1 MALRSIRFNPSQ
13 LSSFILQAPNT
24 VEIHGRGT
32 GKSHGMGWTIHR
44 NNIYMPRSVSSI
56 TGQTFGQL
64 MTRTL
69 PSTFKF
75 LEESLGYV
83 RDIHYV
89 INKKPPDHFKTP
101 YEKILKHDHFI
112 SFINGT
118 GYLLASQ
125 DRLGSGRG
133 PNIDFEIL
141 DEALTIIKSRYDQEI
156 SPANRGN
163 LEMFGPSSA
172 NPVPWHH
179 GFHYVSSMPPTK
191 AGRWLLDFADYYEQ
205 EKGIRYFN
213 TWNRIVKLQLE
224 LLDIDNP
231 SEFSSLWNEIIRIRQ
246 EILPFISKERL
257 LFTLSNAFDNIENV
271 GLSYIKREFKK
282 QTLLTFLI
290 EIMNMV
296 LDKVEDCYYNI
307 DEKLQIY
314 YDSYNES
321 FISDIAEH
329 SNFDFDKL
337 STPDSRFD
345 SDCNPDKPLEVSF
358 DWGSRISL
366 MTVGQEMYRDIV
378 TGDQVPTDNFI
389 NEFFVKPDD
398 AAPAIMIDNLID
410 DFCNYYRY
418 HHDKTVIFYHD
429 RYGDHRL
436 ANSADTYNQQAR
448 ARFER
453 HGWVTI
459 SQYHK
464 GQEPPHHDKY
474 LLWGNILKENNMKFP
489 RVRFNGNKCKYLL
502 TSMNN
507 TQVIEK
513 EGKFKKDK
521 RSEDISSGILPEEAT
536 HFGDAADKKIW
547 IKYGDRLQRFSTFV
561 PARLGS

>member
-1 MALRSIRFNPSQ
+1 MAQKLIQFNPSQ
-13 LSSFILQAPNT
+13 LSSFILQGKNT

-44 NNIYMPRSVSSI
+44 NNIYMPRSVTSI

-75 LEESLGYV
+75 LEETLGYSK
-83 RDIHYV
+83 DHHYV
-89 INKKPPDHFKTP
+89 INRKPPDHFKTP

-125 DRLGSGRG
+125 DRMGSGRG

-163 LEMFGPSSA
+163 LEMFGPKSKS
-172 NPVPWHH
+172 PVPWHH

-191 AGRWLLDFADYYEQ
+191 AGRWLLDFGNYYEE

-213 TWNRIVKLQLE
+213 VWNRVVKLQLE
-224 LLDIDNP
+224 LLEVTNP
-231 SEFSSLWNEIIRIRQ
+231 KDFKDLWNEIVRVRQ
-246 EILPFISKERL
+246 EILPYVSSEGM
-257 LFTLSNAFDNIENV
+257 LFTLSNAFDNIQNV
-271 GLSYIKREFKK
+271 GLSYIKREYQK
-282 QTLLTFLI
+282 QTKLTFLI
-290 EIMNMV
+290 EIMNMIS
-296 LDKVEDCYYNI
+296 DKVEDCYYNI

-321 FISDIAEH
+321 FIRDLAEN
-329 SNFDFDKL
+329 SNWDFQKL
-337 STPDSRFD
+337 GTPDSRFD
-345 SDCNPDKPLEVSF
+345 SDCNPDKLLDISF

-366 MTVGQEMYRDIV
+366 MTVGQEHDKDII
-378 TGDQVPTDNFI
+378 TGDDVLTDHFI
-389 NEFFVKPDD
+389 NEFFVKPSDNHKV
-398 AAPAIMIDNLID
+398 MIDDLVD

-418 HHDKTVIFYHD
+418 HNDKTVLFYHD
-429 RYGDHRL
+429 KYGDHRL
-436 ANSADTYNQQAR
+436 ANSADTYNGQAITR
-448 ARFER
+448 LER
-453 HGWVTI
+453 HGWTVV
-459 SQYHK
+459 SEYHK

-474 LLWGNILKENNMKFP
+474 LLWGNILKENNPKFP
-489 RVRFNGNKCKYLL
+489 RVRFNGNKCKFLL
-502 TSMNN
+502 TSLNN
-507 TQVIEK
+507 TKVVEK

-521 RSEDISSGILPEEAT
+521 RSEDVSSGILPEEAT

-547 IKYGDRLQRFSTFV
+547 IKYGSRLRRYSTFV
-561 PARLGS
+561 PARLGK

>member
-1 MALRSIRFNPSQ
+1 MALKSINFNPSQ
-13 LSSFILQAPNT
+13 LQSFILQGKNT

-32 GKSHGMGWTIHR
+32 GKSHGMGWTIHK
-44 NNIYMPRSVSSI
+44 NNRYMPRSVSSI

-83 RDIHYV
+83 KDVHYV
-89 INKKPPDHFKTP
+89 INRKPPDHFKSS

-125 DRLGSGRG
+125 DRMGSGRG

-163 LEMFGPSSA
+163 LEMFGPKSA
-172 NPVPWHH
+172 HPVAWHH

-191 AGRWLLDFADYYEQ
+191 DGRWLLEFGNYYEQ

-213 TWNRIVKLQLE
+213 IWNRIVKLQIE
-224 LLDIDNP
+224 LLEVSNP
-231 SEFSSLWNEIIRIRQ
+231 KEFKDCWNEIIRIRQ
-246 EILPFISKERL
+246 KILPFVSKDGM
-257 LFTLSNAFDNIENV
+257 LFTLSNAFDNIQNV
-271 GLSYIKREFKK
+271 GLSYIKREYAK

-290 EIMNMV
+290 EIMNMI
-296 LDKVEDCYYNI
+296 LDKVEDCYYNV

-321 FISDIAEH
+321 FIRDLAH
-329 SNFDFDKL
+329 DSNYDFNKL
-337 STPDSRFD
+337 GSPDSRFD
-345 SDCNPDKPLEVSF
+345 SDCNANQLLEISF

-366 MTVGQEMYRDIV
+366 MTVGQEQHRDLI
-378 TGDQVPTDNFI
+378 TGDHIPTDNFI
-389 NEFFVKPDD
+389 NEFFVKPSNDS
-398 AAPAIMIDNLID
+398 PSVMIDDLID
-410 DFCNYYRY
+410 DFCNYYR
-418 HHDKTVIFYHD
+418 HHNDKTILFYHD
-429 RYGDHRL
+429 KYGDHRL
-436 ANSADTYNQQAR
+436 ANSAETYNGQAIGR
-448 ARFER
+448 LEKN
-453 HGWVTI
+453 GWSVI
-459 SQYHK
+459 SQFHK
-464 GQEPPHHDKY
+464 GLEPPHHDKY
-474 LLWGNILKENNMKFP
+474 LLWGNILKENNAKFP
-489 RVRFNGNKCKYLL
+489 RVRFNGNKCKYLI

-513 EGKFKKDK
+513 DGKFRKDK
-521 RSEDISSGILPEEAT
+521 RSEDVNSGILPEEAT

-561 PARLGS
+561 PARL